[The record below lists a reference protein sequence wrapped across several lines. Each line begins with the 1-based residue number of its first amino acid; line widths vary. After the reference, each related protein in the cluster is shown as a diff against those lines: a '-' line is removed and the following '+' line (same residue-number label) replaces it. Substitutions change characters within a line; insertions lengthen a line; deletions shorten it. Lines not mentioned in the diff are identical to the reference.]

1 MPLNWGEEVKLDNA
15 ANVCGTNRYIGVQN
29 FLEFYL
35 TPGCTLNII
44 PRDAILVSVRLQWTL
59 NEFFTSGET
68 TFTQRLAAVL
78 GIDISR
84 VKVVAAYN
92 GSLNM
97 VILINDD
104 ASKQTFK
111 EDGSMTATAAQLS
124 ELNALNAKLLAA
136 VSSNN
141 NVLGAPVLEIVN
153 TVKSS
158 AIVNVAIS

>member
-1 MPLNWGEEVKLDNA
+1 
-15 ANVCGTNRYIGVQN
+15 
-29 FLEFYL
+29 
-35 TPGCTLNII
+35 
-44 PRDAILVSVRLQWTL
+44 
-59 NEFFTSGET
+59 
-68 TFTQRLAAVL
+68 
-78 GIDISR
+78 
-84 VKVVAAYN
+84 
-92 GSLNM
+92 M